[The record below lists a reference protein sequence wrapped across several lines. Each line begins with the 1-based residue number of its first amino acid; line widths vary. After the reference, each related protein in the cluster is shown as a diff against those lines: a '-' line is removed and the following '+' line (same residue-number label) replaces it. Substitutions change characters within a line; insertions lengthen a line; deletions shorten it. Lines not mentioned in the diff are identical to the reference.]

1 MADNP
6 GRFVIID
13 GVQYSKERARR
24 AGLIDENDKLTEKA
38 SGGPVTPTGK
48 PSSNRARSA
57 GSTRR
62 KAADAAEVEPDD
74 EDDQES

>member
-24 AGLIDENDKLTEKA
+24 NGLIDDAGELTEKGA
-38 SGGPVTPTGK
+38 GGPSTPTGK
-48 PSSNRARSA
+48 PSSTRARSA
-57 GSTRR
+57 ASTRR
-62 KAADAAEVEPDD
+62 KSDAPDAGDD
-74 EDDQES
+74 EVDEES